1 MVFFII
7 KRNETKFGVGLV
19 GGYLGSVAGEN
30 LVDYLWELDK
40 TNDISIYRRDIINIT
55 KRLFYWLLMSIM
67 FLVGAIR

>member
-1 MVFFII
+1 M
-7 KRNETKFGVGLV
+7 

-55 KRLFYWLLMSIM
+55 KRLFY
-67 FLVGAIR
+67 